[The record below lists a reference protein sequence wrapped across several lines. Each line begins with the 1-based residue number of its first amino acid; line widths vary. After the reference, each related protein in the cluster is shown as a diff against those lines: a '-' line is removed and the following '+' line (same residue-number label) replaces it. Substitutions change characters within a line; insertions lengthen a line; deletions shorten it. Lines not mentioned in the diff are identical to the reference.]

1 MAAGTLDRKPLAI
14 GLGEKPARSLG
25 LAGLS
30 ARWLRSGGPGS
41 SRSRRRPVRK
51 FDPDRRA
58 RLLPT
63 LARRARAI
71 DAGRLLQRDEVWP
84 RACASIWCAGGRPL
98 RRYENNSG
106 QSGPAP
112 ANPGGRL
119 SVTRAA

>member
-1 MAAGTLDRKPLAI
+1 MAKISPSMAAGTLDRKPLAI

-63 LARRARAI
+63 LTRGARAI
-71 DAGRLLQRDEVWP
+71 DAGRLLPDCPELFSYR
-84 RACASIWCAGGRPL
+84 RRGRP
-98 RRYENNSG
+98 
-106 QSGPAP
+106 
-112 ANPGGRL
+112 
-119 SVTRAA
+119 